1 MSQVH
6 DYTKTERFA
15 VVRKEA
21 KNRRYYA
28 NFKFLHETREAAE
41 AEAIRLAGENRKA
54 KFYVI
59 EIQRIATPY
68 TEQVAKP
75 ESTYSLDLHCN
86 ACGNDF
92 NVDSSKL
99 DGNKPV
105 CRSCE
110 SGDTEIVDV
119 AEPKKAE
126 VAA

>member
-28 NFKFLHETREAAE
+28 NFRYLHETREAAE
-41 AEAIRLAGENRKA
+41 AEAMRLAGESRTVKY
-54 KFYVI
+54 YVV

-68 TEQVAKP
+68 TEKVQ
-75 ESTYSLDLHCN
+75 
-86 ACGNDF
+86 
-92 NVDSSKL
+92 
-99 DGNKPV
+99 
-105 CRSCE
+105 
-110 SGDTEIVDV
+110 
-119 AEPKKAE
+119 E